1 MVWKTDPGN
10 RVGEGGADAVQS
22 GREHARPMA
31 SEGIYSL
38 PHLPEVSLSAV
49 SVTSNQPQSKNIKWK
64 IPEVNNSYIL
74 NCGLSSVMKSH
85 AFRLHPKK
93 RPFAQRILPVNHL
106 EALLVIR
113 LPVLVSQCL
122 RSRNPYFT

>member
-1 MVWKTDPGN
+1 MTMSMVRCQEQIMLVVGGPGRCGEKEMVWKTDPGN

-64 IPEVNNSYIL
+64 IPERNNS
-74 NCGLSSVMKSH
+74 
-85 AFRLHPKK
+85 
-93 RPFAQRILPVNHL
+93 
-106 EALLVIR
+106 
-113 LPVLVSQCL
+113 
-122 RSRNPYFT
+122 